1 MRILVTSCPIYA
13 EACHDSGT
21 AMADAPLAGAA
32 NKVTTRWFYAWMAVT
47 CMAVA
52 VLGFLPTYF
61 MPMARGQFAAPP
73 VVHIHAMIFFGW
85 TVLFAAQ
92 TWLVASGRTLAH
104 RAWGML
110 GVAWATAMV
119 FIVFATVI
127 SRIDLLSAAG
137 HGDQALA
144 FSCIQIGGIT
154 LFAAFFV
161 LAVVNIRKPEVHKR
175 LMLVGTISLLQAPIA
190 RWFQVLLAPPV
201 PPGAISLPP
210 AAADHHPAG
219 YCRGPACRHRHHLR
233 LAHPGQPASGL
244 PDRWCHRAGVPTD
257 RAADR
262 LLGGLAQHRSV
273 DSIVRQLD

>member
-144 FSCIQIGGIT
+144 FSWIQIGGIT

-210 AAADHHPAG
+210 PLPITIPPGIVADLLIVTAIIYDWRTQGYPHPVYLIGGAIVLAFQLTVPLIGGSEVWRNIAAWI
-219 YCRGPACRHRHHLR
+219 
-233 LAHPGQPASGL
+233 ASFG
-244 PDRWCHRAGVPTD
+244 
-257 RAADR
+257 
-262 LLGGLAQHRSV
+262 S
-273 DSIVRQLD
+273 